1 MSDGLIVHTSAGDL
15 RGARDSNGV
24 GVWRG
29 VAYAEQPVGE
39 LRFRAPQPVLAWSGV
54 RDATRFGP
62 VPPQVMGPLLTET
75 NGDHESTD
83 EGCLYLNVWSPA
95 GAPVDARAR
104 PVMVFIPGG
113 AYVSGAGSFPLY
125 DGKYLAEQGDVV
137 VVTVNYRVGA
147 LGWLHFADL
156 ATANGNGDKFDTNLG
171 LRDHVAALEW
181 VRDNIAAF
189 GGAPGN
195 VTIFGESAGGTSVAT
210 LLTMPTAYGLF
221 HRAIAQ
227 SPAVTAAYSRES
239 CTRNAIRFLRVV
251 GLSHRDLS
259 QLRTMPVA
267 RLVEATKKLLDLNAV
282 QEPGSLPYG
291 PVPDD
296 DLLPMLPLD
305 AVRAGQ
311 SAGVPLVIGT
321 NRDESTL
328 FARDKPSL
336 LPTNSTLLERMFL
349 LNDPAARE
357 RVVAA
362 YPGYPHRMATLA
374 MATDWSFQVPSVWF
388 ADAYSQTASTWMY
401 RFDYVAPVLRAT
413 RSGATHGSEIVH
425 VMHTHST
432 RIGKLL
438 GAGAPKRL
446 TVPMGERM
454 QSAWVSMAR
463 NGNPGRPGGTPWPSY
478 DDDLRLTRIFDRQDS
493 VQADPARIARQA
505 WSDFTGYR

>member
-1 MSDGLIVHTSAGDL
+1 VSDQMIVHTSAGDL
-15 RGARDSNGV
+15 RGGRDSNGV
-24 GVWRG
+24 AVWRG
-29 VAYAEQPVGE
+29 VAYAQQPVGE
-39 LRFRAPQPVLAWSGV
+39 LRFRAPQPVPAWTGV
-54 RDATRFGP
+54 RAATRFGP
-62 VPPQVMGPLLTET
+62 VPPQVIGPLLTDT
-75 NGDHESTD
+75 GGDQAPPD

-95 GAPVDARAR
+95 RADASGR

-156 ATANGNGDKFDTNLG
+156 ATANGNGENFDTNLG

-189 GGAPGN
+189 GGDPGN
-195 VTIFGESAGGTSVAT
+195 VTIFGESAGGTSVLT
-210 LLTMPTAYGLF
+210 LLTVPSAAGLF

-239 CTRNAIRFLRVV
+239 GTRNAIRFLRVV
-251 GLSHRDLS
+251 GLSHTELS

-267 RLVEATKKLLDLNAV
+267 LLAEATKKLLDLNAV
-282 QEPGSLPYG
+282 DEPGSLPYG

-305 AVRAGQ
+305 AVRAGK
-311 SAGVPLVIGT
+311 SAGVPLLIGT

-336 LPTNSTLLERMFL
+336 LPTSSTLLERMFT
-349 LNDPAARE
+349 LNDPASRQ

-362 YPGYPHRMATLA
+362 YPGYPHRTATLA

-388 ADAYSQTASTWMY
+388 ADAYSQTAPTWMY

-413 RSGATHGSEIVH
+413 RSGATHGSEIIH
-425 VMHTHST
+425 VMHTYST

-438 GAGAPKRL
+438 SAGAPKRV

-463 NGNPGRPGGTPWPSY
+463 DGSPGRPGGTPWPAY

-493 VQADPARIARQA
+493 VQADPARIARLA
-505 WSDFTGYR
+505 WNGFTGYR